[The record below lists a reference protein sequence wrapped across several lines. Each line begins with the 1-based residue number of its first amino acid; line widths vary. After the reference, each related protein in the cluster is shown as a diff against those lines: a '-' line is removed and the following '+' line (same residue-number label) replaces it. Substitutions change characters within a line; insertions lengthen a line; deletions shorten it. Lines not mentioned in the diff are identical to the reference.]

1 MKKQY
6 LKNRKSLSGGLLTIC
21 IMAFNILTVQ
31 NITAQV
37 NVPDGTDFQFYVEDN
52 KAGFKD
58 AEGNIVT
65 PARYNDLKGFN
76 EGYAAVNTGA
86 EIKNV
91 KVVDA
96 VIFEGIGTVPAQYAD
111 RLIGG
116 KWGFVD
122 ATGKEIVPCRYEY
135 VKDFHHGVAAVNMGG
150 RTEYRGNVLDVSG
163 GKWGFVDA
171 TGKEI
176 ASCKY
181 DEVKEFSEGLAAVCE
196 KGKWGF
202 IDENANTVVPYIY
215 DEAGSFIDDHAWVR
229 QKKLYGYIDKK
240 GNQVILPKY
249 QTAKDFCEE
258 LALVSLKG
266 KYGFIN
272 KDGNEVI
279 PCKYNYAESFSEGL
293 AVVNIGGKWRNIGD
307 YDGFSGGK
315 WGFINTKG
323 DIVIPLQ
330 YEHADPFKNGYAPVI
345 EKGGTP
351 GVISK
356 PGM

>member
-111 RLIGG
+111 RLI
-116 KWGFVD
+116 
-122 ATGKEIVPCRYEY
+122 
-135 VKDFHHGVAAVNMGG
+135 
-150 RTEYRGNVLDVSG
+150 G